1 MALGDR
7 NDPVG
12 WAPGLVLG
20 PEDPELEPSVAPFSY
35 SRSQG
40 SVPATLSVSTRA
52 EMCYPFDSIDTW
64 QASEGLSLPP
74 SLVDADSGKSG
85 KGSELLPVSWQSM
98 HHDQTLNEPGLQ
110 PSVVALVDAA
120 QLAERPGLLVKAL
133 DALRV
138 RFPSSLIWTP
148 GIAGPDNC
156 ALLSWMGVDL
166 FDMSR
171 SSAAAARG
179 VILTEDGPR
188 LPETT
193 LGESADTEAQCAA
206 WRRAIAAT
214 RSAIRSTS
222 LRELAERQAA
232 SSPRSVERLRR
243 HDAMMR
249 GYEGGRSGLSRVVGH
264 EHSLR
269 CHTHSSRDDAL
280 IHDWRNRVADHHQ
293 PPEHQRQALLLLP
306 CSAVKPYRTSQSHR
320 RFLRSIGSDAVH
332 QIMVTAPLGL
342 VPRELEEIWPAA
354 NYDIPVTGEWDIDE
368 LAVIRDM
375 LARLVP
381 RVGYSRVINHSGI
394 DIELERVE
402 CVDTRLGDSAGSAQA
417 LSRLEEEVDRASSEL
432 SLQSPP
438 RPAHRLDQMRALSRF
453 QHGTDAWLDGSKVQ
467 GRPPIFTITSGGEQ
481 IAQWNPRSGRF
492 AFSKASLPLLDA
504 CDAVPRANLAPGF
517 DWRGDLFSTNVES
530 ADSRIRVGDEVL
542 VMQEGRLIGSARA
555 EAPGWEWPDGPG
567 RLARS
572 QHRL

>member
-1 MALGDR
+1 
-7 NDPVG
+7 
-12 WAPGLVLG
+12 
-20 PEDPELEPSVAPFSY
+20 
-35 SRSQG
+35 
-40 SVPATLSVSTRA
+40 VPATLSLSTRA
-52 EMCYPFDSIDTW
+52 EMCYPFDSTDTW
-64 QASEGLSLPP
+64 KASEGLSLPP
-74 SLVDADSGKSG
+74 SLVDADSGQAG
-85 KGSELLPVSWQSM
+85 EGYELLPVSWQSM

-110 PSVVALVDAA
+110 PSVVALIDAA

-166 FDMSR
+166 FDTTR

-179 VILTEDGPR
+179 VILAEDGPR
-188 LPETT
+188 LPEAT
-193 LGESADTEAQCAA
+193 LGESADMEAQCAA

-214 RSAIRSTS
+214 RAAIRSSS

-243 HDAMMR
+243 HDALMR
-249 GYEGGRSGLSRVVGH
+249 GHEGGRSGLSRVVGH
-264 EHSLR
+264 ERNLR

-280 IHDWRNRVADHHQ
+280 IHDWRTRVADEHQ
-293 PPEHQRQALLLLP
+293 PPEYQRQALLLLP

-332 QIMVTAPLGL
+332 QVMVTAPLGL

-354 NYDIPVTGEWDIDE
+354 NYDIPVTGEWDADE
-368 LAVIRDM
+368 LKVIRDM
-375 LARLVP
+375 LSHLVH

-394 DIELERVE
+394 DIELQGVE
-402 CVDTRLGDSAGSAQA
+402 CVDTRLGDSAGSAEA
-417 LSRLEEEVDRASSEL
+417 LMRLQEEVVRVSSEL
-432 SLQSPP
+432 SLQSPR
-438 RPAHRLDQMRALSRF
+438 RPAHRLAQMRALSRF
-453 QHGTDAWLDGSKVQ
+453 QHGTDAWLEGSKVQ
-467 GRPPIFTITSGGEQ
+467 GRPPIFTITSEGEQ

-492 AFSKASLPLLDA
+492 AFSKACLPLLDA
-504 CDAVPRANLAPGF
+504 CDAAPRANLAPGL

-530 ADSRIRVGDEVL
+530 ADSRIRAGDEVL

-572 QHRL
+572 HHRL